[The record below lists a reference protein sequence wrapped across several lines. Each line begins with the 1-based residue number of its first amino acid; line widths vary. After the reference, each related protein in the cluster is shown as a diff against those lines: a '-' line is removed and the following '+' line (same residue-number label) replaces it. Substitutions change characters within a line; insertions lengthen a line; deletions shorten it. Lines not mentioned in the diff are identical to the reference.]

1 MGLDMYLQKRTKG
14 GEIIDDELI
23 CWRKANQIR
32 RWLVNHIP
40 EFDEDDDCK
49 SFVLPKELLLNLL
62 ADIQKVID
70 NPECATEVLPT
81 SEGFFFGSTDY
92 DDWYFNQ
99 LKQTFKVLPSII
111 KDTDFDSEEIVYT
124 EWW

>member
-1 MGLDMYLQKRTKG
+1 MGLDMYLQKRTKD
-14 GEIIDDELI
+14 GEIIDDELFY
-23 CWRKANQIR
+23 WRKANQIR

-49 SFVLPKELLLNLL
+49 SFVLSKELLLNLL
-62 ADIQKVID
+62 ADIQKVVG
-70 NPECATEVLPT
+70 NPKCAAEVLPT
-81 SEGFFFGSTDY
+81 SDGFFFGSMDY
-92 DDWYFNQ
+92 GDWYFNQ
-99 LKQTFKVLPSII
+99 LKQTSKVLPNII

>member
-1 MGLDMYLQKRTKG
+1 MGLDMYLQKRTKC
-14 GEIIDDELI
+14 GEIINDELI

-62 ADIQKVID
+62 TDIQKVID

-81 SEGFFFGSTDY
+81 SEGSFWLY
-92 DDWYFNQ
+92 K
-99 LKQTFKVLPSII
+99 L
-111 KDTDFDSEEIVYT
+111 
-124 EWW
+124 